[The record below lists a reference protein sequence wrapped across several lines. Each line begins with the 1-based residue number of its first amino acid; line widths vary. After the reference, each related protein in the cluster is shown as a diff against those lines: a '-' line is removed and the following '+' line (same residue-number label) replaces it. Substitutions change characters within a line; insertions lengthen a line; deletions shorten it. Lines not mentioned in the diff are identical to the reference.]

1 MTKDVEQQA
10 HSRQETM
17 VRGMAWLTAGN
28 FISRLLGVAYVIPW
42 YMWMGEHAA
51 EANGLFN
58 MGYQVY
64 ANFLLISTVG
74 LPAAVAKQ
82 IARYNVQGKQ
92 DTSYYL
98 VREFL
103 KLMVVMG
110 AVFAGIMYVSAPWL
124 ADVSG
129 SRDNLIPIMYSLV
142 PPIFIFPTMSV
153 VRGFFQG
160 HHDMKPYALSQIVE
174 QIVRVIWI
182 LLATYFIMK
191 LGSGNFL
198 EAVTQSTFAAFVGM
212 IASVAVLLYFLY
224 KGDFLRKIFRKK
236 PATVTVDVWSLV
248 LETLK
253 EAIPIIILG
262 MAIQIYQQV
271 DQLTF
276 VNTMVKI
283 TGKDRS
289 DLIVWYSYM
298 LANPSKITMLVIGI
312 SQSIGSVAISMI
324 TERFVQKDT
333 KGVVQLI
340 TDNLQILFI
349 FVIPAIVGTIV
360 LARPLYSVFY
370 GQAENLA
377 INLFIVN
384 LLLIL
389 PQSLYTVLGIV
400 IQAIFENRKAILYFI
415 IGFVL
420 KLILQIPFLYLFQV
434 YGPLVSTAL
443 GLGVSIYLFYRR
455 IKQVVP
461 IEQDRITHDV
471 ITISWISGIMGAVV
485 LVVEFLLNQFLPT
498 SGYLP
503 SAVHIGVSGFVGL
516 AIFVALTLKTRQLDK
531 LIGGR
536 AQSLRNLFKMN

>member
-298 LANPSKITMLVIGI
+298 LANPSKITMLIIGI

-434 YGPLVSTAL
+434 YGPLLSTAL

-498 SGYLP
+498 RGYLP

>member
-110 AVFAGIMYVSAPWL
+110 TVFAGIMYVSAPWL

-129 SRDNLIPIMYSLV
+129 SRDNLIPVMYSLV

-298 LANPSKITMLVIGI
+298 LANPSKITMLIIGI

-434 YGPLVSTAL
+434 YGPLLSTAL

-498 SGYLP
+498 RGYLP

>member
-298 LANPSKITMLVIGI
+298 LANPSKITMLIIGI

-389 PQSLYTVLGIV
+389 PQSLYTVLGII

-434 YGPLVSTAL
+434 YGPLLSTAL

>member
-174 QIVRVIWI
+174 QIVRVVWI

-298 LANPSKITMLVIGI
+298 LANPSKITMLIIGI

-434 YGPLVSTAL
+434 YGPLLSTAL

>member
-129 SRDNLIPIMYSLV
+129 SRDNLIPVMYSLV

-298 LANPSKITMLVIGI
+298 LANPSKITMLIIGI

-389 PQSLYTVLGIV
+389 PQSLYTVLGII

-434 YGPLVSTAL
+434 YGPLLSTAL

>member
-434 YGPLVSTAL
+434 YGPLLSTAL

-498 SGYLP
+498 RGYLP

>member
-17 VRGMAWLTAGN
+17 VRGMAWLTVGN

-298 LANPSKITMLVIGI
+298 LANPSKITMLIIGI

-434 YGPLVSTAL
+434 YGPLLSTAL

-498 SGYLP
+498 RGYLP

>member
-298 LANPSKITMLVIGI
+298 LANPSKITMLIIGI

-389 PQSLYTVLGIV
+389 PLSLYTVLGIV

-434 YGPLVSTAL
+434 YGPLLSTAL

>member
-1 MTKDVEQQA
+1 MTKDIEHQA

-17 VRGMAWLTAGN
+17 VRGMAWMTAGN
-28 FISRLLGVAYVIPW
+28 FISRLLGIAYVIPW

-110 AVFAGIMYVSAPWL
+110 AVFASIMYVSAPWL

-129 SRDNLIPIMYSLV
+129 SRDNLIPVMYSLV

-298 LANPSKITMLVIGI
+298 LANPSKITMLIIGI

-434 YGPLVSTAL
+434 YGPLLSTAL

-498 SGYLP
+498 SGYLS

>member
-110 AVFAGIMYVSAPWL
+110 TVFAGIMYVSAPWL

-434 YGPLVSTAL
+434 YGPLLSTAL